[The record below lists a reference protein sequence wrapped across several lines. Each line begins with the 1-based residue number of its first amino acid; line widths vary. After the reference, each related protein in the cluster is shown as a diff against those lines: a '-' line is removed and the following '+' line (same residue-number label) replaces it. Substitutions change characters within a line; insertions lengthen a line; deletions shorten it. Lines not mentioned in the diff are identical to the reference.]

1 MALFSDKLSPM
12 LNFRM
17 HWLSARANIVTG
29 NITMSD
35 VKGLTRREMRPFHE
49 LLRRQQMAN
58 NGKHD
63 PSTLK
68 IRSDDFIKTNTEIS
82 KELEMLELSRNTMEH
97 DAILSTL
104 KNFHQM
110 VKIVINSNQ
119 AG

>member
-12 LNFRM
+12 LNFRV
-17 HWLSARANIVTG
+17 HWLSARANILTG
-29 NITMSD
+29 NVTMSD

-58 NGKHD
+58 NGKND
-63 PSTLK
+63 PRTLK